1 MKAYDNY
8 IFDLYGTLVDIHTEE
23 NDPLVWKKLAL
34 FYGYYDADYSSEELK
49 ERYAAIIAGEEY
61 KMKSEKKD
69 DAHEA
74 HPEVQI
80 EEVFQKLFE
89 EKGVKADPTLAVHA
103 GQFFRILSTD
113 YVKLY
118 DGVTDLLEALKKKGK
133 KIYLLSNAQR
143 IFTEYEMHTL
153 GIAKYFDDIFI
164 SSTCGVKKPDS
175 RFFQLLIDKYN
186 LDITKSVM
194 IGNDGI
200 SDIAGAKSVG
210 LDTFY
215 IHSNI
220 SPKDD
225 KKPDS
230 TYYLPAM
237 DMKKVKELGRIAP
250 AHCFQCLKHCNPGT
264 TPYCITQALI
274 NAAKGK
280 IDDALLFC
288 GAYAYQA
295 THLETVKEVIDS
307 LIPERV

>member
-8 IFDLYGTLVDIHTEE
+8 IFDLYGTLADIHTEE

-34 FYGYYDADYSSEELK
+34 FYGYYDANYAPEELK
-49 ERYAAIIAGEEY
+49 ERYAAIIAGEES

-175 RFFQLLIDKYN
+175 RFFSIID
-186 LDITKSVM
+186 
-194 IGNDGI
+194 
-200 SDIAGAKSVG
+200 
-210 LDTFY
+210 
-215 IHSNI
+215 
-220 SPKDD
+220 
-225 KKPDS
+225 
-230 TYYLPAM
+230 
-237 DMKKVKELGRIAP
+237 
-250 AHCFQCLKHCNPGT
+250 
-264 TPYCITQALI
+264 
-274 NAAKGK
+274 
-280 IDDALLFC
+280 
-288 GAYAYQA
+288 
-295 THLETVKEVIDS
+295 
-307 LIPERV
+307 

>member
-89 EKGVKADPTLAVHA
+89 EKGVKADPTL
-103 GQFFRILSTD
+103 
-113 YVKLY
+113 
-118 DGVTDLLEALKKKGK
+118 
-133 KIYLLSNAQR
+133 
-143 IFTEYEMHTL
+143 

-186 LDITKSVM
+186 LDITKSIM

-220 SPKDD
+220 SPKLPEETVILPDGTE
-225 KKPDS
+225 KKRKIVPDADFV
-230 TYYLPAM
+230 LDGM
-237 DMKKVKELGRIAP
+237 DM
-250 AHCFQCLKHCNPGT
+250 
-264 TPYCITQALI
+264 
-274 NAAKGK
+274 
-280 IDDALLFC
+280 
-288 GAYAYQA
+288 
-295 THLETVKEVIDS
+295 
-307 LIPERV
+307 ERVRELLLGE

>member
-220 SPKDD
+220 SPK
-225 KKPDS
+225 
-230 TYYLPAM
+230 LP
-237 DMKKVKELGRIAP
+237 E
-250 AHCFQCLKHCNPGT
+250 
-264 TPYCITQALI
+264 
-274 NAAKGK
+274 
-280 IDDALLFC
+280 
-288 GAYAYQA
+288 
-295 THLETVKEVIDS
+295 ETVILPDGTEKKTEGHAGCRLCVRWNGHGESQGAAARRIRGDYQRRLPS
-307 LIPERV
+307 IHSSQFLHKIISTHILTVLTTRDITYS

>member
-49 ERYAAIIAGEEY
+49 ERYAAIIAGEES

-89 EKGVKADPTLAVHA
+89 EKGVKADSTLAVHA

-118 DGVTDLLEALKKKGK
+118 DGVIDLLEALKKKGK

-153 GIAKYFDDIFI
+153 GIA
-164 SSTCGVKKPDS
+164 
-175 RFFQLLIDKYN
+175 
-186 LDITKSVM
+186 
-194 IGNDGI
+194 
-200 SDIAGAKSVG
+200 
-210 LDTFY
+210 
-215 IHSNI
+215 
-220 SPKDD
+220 
-225 KKPDS
+225 
-230 TYYLPAM
+230 
-237 DMKKVKELGRIAP
+237 
-250 AHCFQCLKHCNPGT
+250 
-264 TPYCITQALI
+264 
-274 NAAKGK
+274 
-280 IDDALLFC
+280 
-288 GAYAYQA
+288 
-295 THLETVKEVIDS
+295 
-307 LIPERV
+307 

>member
-8 IFDLYGTLVDIHTEE
+8 IFDLYGTLADIHTEE

-34 FYGYYDADYSSEELK
+34 FYGYYDANYAPEELK
-49 ERYAAIIAGEEY
+49 ERYAAIIAGEES

-74 HPEVQI
+74 HP
-80 EEVFQKLFE
+80 E

-220 SPKDD
+220 SPKLPEETVILPDGTG
-225 KKPDS
+225 KKRKIMPDAD
-230 TYYLPAM
+230 YVLDGM
-237 DMKKVKELGRIAP
+237 DM
-250 AHCFQCLKHCNPGT
+250 
-264 TPYCITQALI
+264 
-274 NAAKGK
+274 
-280 IDDALLFC
+280 
-288 GAYAYQA
+288 
-295 THLETVKEVIDS
+295 
-307 LIPERV
+307 ERVRELLLGE